1 MALAAPIK
9 ATNWIINSKN
19 SPWWCSAW
27 LLQHLLSSKHWN
39 IHLRVFLGCFHE
51 GNWREIQ
58 YLAASRREVLR
69 CSAGDG
75 WEEVARLFGLVVGL
89 CEDNRE
95 LVGGVDDTT
104 PSFTVSSRVNWH
116 TQMVKMIQSKA
127 KHQWAVQKA
136 NTQNS
141 HKRQKGRNKV
151 FFHISSIQK
160 TFQHQTGWI
169 PTVEQVWAWGILRNH
184 SYAVYPSWLG
194 QF

>member
-1 MALAAPIK
+1 MVQCVAPATSFIK
-9 ATNWIINSKN
+9 QTLKHS
-19 SPWWCSAW
+19 SACFFR
-27 LLQHLLSSKHWN
+27 LLY
-39 IHLRVFLGCFHE
+39 VVHE

-116 TQMVKMIQSKA
+116 TQMVKEVHNKA

-151 FFHISSIQK
+151 FFHMSSIQK
-160 TFQHQTGWI
+160 KTF
-169 PTVEQVWAWGILRNH
+169 
-184 SYAVYPSWLG
+184 
-194 QF
+194 